1 MSESPCI
8 RACIAP
14 RRHVFTEG
22 EGRACTE
29 DCPGCLPRKAE
40 YGHLCHACHKR
51 LDQSLRDAPGQ
62 VAILLADLAPAY
74 ARQLTAETM
83 ARVGAHS
90 MSAGDTWPSGLYA
103 KASASP
109 QEGEALRLAHLDLA
123 QELAD
128 WISTLVE
135 RLCED
140 HGMTG
145 PPRLL
150 NGPESDPRR
159 CGHPPW
165 RFDVATA
172 CAWLRERDI
181 LHRVEMYLRVGDD
194 FEELRELMGRAH
206 ALRPWREEMARLP
219 GISCPNCHHTSLV
232 RYGGEEDVE
241 CQTPWCRSVFE
252 WDRYAIWVR
261 RITAEKSGA

>member
-1 MSESPCI
+1 MTESPCI

-90 MSAGDTWPSGLYA
+90 MSAGDT
-103 KASASP
+103 
-109 QEGEALRLAHLDLA
+109 
-123 QELAD
+123 
-128 WISTLVE
+128 
-135 RLCED
+135 
-140 HGMTG
+140 
-145 PPRLL
+145 
-150 NGPESDPRR
+150 
-159 CGHPPW
+159 
-165 RFDVATA
+165 
-172 CAWLRERDI
+172 
-181 LHRVEMYLRVGDD
+181 
-194 FEELRELMGRAH
+194 
-206 ALRPWREEMARLP
+206 
-219 GISCPNCHHTSLV
+219 
-232 RYGGEEDVE
+232 
-241 CQTPWCRSVFE
+241 
-252 WDRYAIWVR
+252 
-261 RITAEKSGA
+261 